1 MLNTMVSYYIFKTD
15 NNTNKTVHICNGSY
29 DTKEEC
35 RKHWLAYTY
44 GFMDCAFEVYG
55 AGNFEMFGDIIK
67 DNKFTLKA
75 RAKSTT
81 FFMLFDKEGQD
92 FIRKIS

>member
-1 MLNTMVSYYIFKTD
+1 MVSYYIFKTD
-15 NNTNKTVHICNGSY
+15 NNTDKTVHICNGSY

-81 FFMLFDKEGQD
+81 FFMLFDKEDQD
-92 FIRKIS
+92 LIRKIS